1 MKLPIKKYTLFR
13 MINSKMQLN
22 MTRMFSWGR
31 RGGGGYGQW
40 DSVKLFKKEAQDW
53 GTLQSN
59 KRVNADP
66 LFAKNYT

>member
-31 RGGGGYGQW
+31 RGIWTVGQW
-40 DSVKLFKKEAQDW
+40 DSVKLFKKEA
-53 GTLQSN
+53 
-59 KRVNADP
+59 
-66 LFAKNYT
+66 

>member
-31 RGGGGYGQW
+31 RGDM
-40 DSVKLFKKEAQDW
+40 DSGTVSNYLKKKRKT
-53 GTLQSN
+53 GVHSN
-59 KRVNADP
+59 KKVNADP